1 MSKTIKEVA
10 KLFCSALDSG
20 DWDAV
25 TALLS
30 SDCAYHFRGGQMTGV
45 EEIVGS
51 YRTIDEW
58 VRETFE
64 GLLYESKVEL
74 KPDGSA
80 LITFRDRMSLGE
92 HHLDFRCQQLIELD
106 DAGLIGSIT
115 HIDIEGEPEKA
126 ARFNEACGVVKPS

>member
-1 MSKTIKEVA
+1 
-10 KLFCSALDSG
+10 
-20 DWDAV
+20 
-25 TALLS
+25 
-30 SDCAYHFRGGQMTGV
+30 MTGV
-45 EEIVGS
+45 DAIVGS

-64 GLLYESKVEL
+64 GLQYESKVEL

-106 DAGLIGSIT
+106 DDGLIGSIT

-126 ARFNEACGVVKPS
+126 ARFNAACGVVKPG

>member
-1 MSKTIKEVA
+1 MSKTIADVA
-10 KLFCSALDSG
+10 DRFCGALDSG

-25 TALLS
+25 TALIS
-30 SDCAYHFRGGQMTGV
+30 EGCAYHFRGGQMTGV
-45 EEIVGS
+45 DAIVGS
-51 YRTIDEW
+51 YRKIDEW

-64 GLLYESKVEL
+64 GLSYESRVEL
-74 KPDGSA
+74 RPDGAA

-106 DAGLIGSIT
+106 DAGLISSIT

-126 ARFNEACGVVKPS
+126 ARFNAACGVVKPQ